1 MGLDLEQVA
10 ILLQRRYGVLR
21 EIYKL
26 TQEMQNAVSRQDEV
40 SLALLLDLRAE
51 EMAKYDTVE
60 QELWKQA
67 EKGHTEWM
75 ELKRLLRTDPEQA
88 EKASN
93 PMENKIFEIRR
104 KSRTLLGQ
112 TQQLD
117 QIVNR
122 RVTGKAR

>member
-88 EKASN
+88 EKVSD

-104 KSRTLLGQ
+104 KSKTLLGQ

-122 RVTGKAR
+122 RVTGKPR

>member
-88 EKASN
+88 EKASD